1 MGKLLL
7 LLMTLDRA
15 SNLLESAVLET
26 VNLIKFN
33 IKILATRICANRPQ
47 SYEKNSINKVIMRN
61 VSQLFLFLVISHF
74 LFSFIF
80 LGNV

>member
-15 SNLLESAVLET
+15 FNLLESAVLET

-33 IKILATRICANRPQ
+33 IKI
-47 SYEKNSINKVIMRN
+47 
-61 VSQLFLFLVISHF
+61 
-74 LFSFIF
+74 
-80 LGNV
+80 

>member
-33 IKILATRICANRPQ
+33 IKI
-47 SYEKNSINKVIMRN
+47 
-61 VSQLFLFLVISHF
+61 
-74 LFSFIF
+74 
-80 LGNV
+80 